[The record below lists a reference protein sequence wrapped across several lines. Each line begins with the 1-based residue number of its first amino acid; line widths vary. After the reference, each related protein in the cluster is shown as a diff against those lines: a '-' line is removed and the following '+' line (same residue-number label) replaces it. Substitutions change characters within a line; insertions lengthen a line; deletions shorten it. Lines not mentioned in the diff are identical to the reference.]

1 MENGREKMTV
11 SGLGEGTYSFKVVVT
26 GSDPVRAEGEGLGV
40 VTVLPRESI
49 IDGARARGKRI
60 ARCVTCNL
68 DIEYKGTFWVYTT
81 DRLVQISGTKAKT
94 CTNQKNVLRNIKLY

>member
-11 SGLGEGTYSFKVVVT
+11 SGLGEGVYSFKVVVT

-49 IDGARARGKRI
+49 IDGARMERI
-60 ARCVTCNL
+60 ARCVTCNV
-68 DIEYKGTFWVYTT
+68 DIEYKGTHFV
-81 DRLVQISGTKAKT
+81 
-94 CTNQKNVLRNIKLY
+94 CT